1 MLDEEKLLNIRVTLA
16 CAPGGMAHFTPGQ
29 TLRWGRC
36 KFSINPSGEG
46 DWDFWI
52 VFANA
57 IEIEKANVAPGNT
70 LFIAAEPPAK
80 KTYPRRF
87 YRQFA
92 HVVDTHNGSRH
103 PNLEV
108 GMLGM
113 FWMVGLNWDGMNYE
127 YGYDFLSEMPRPK
140 KQNKVSVV
148 CSSTAKTE
156 GQKARLRFLE
166 ALKKEL
172 GDDLVHFGKGFELI
186 DDKMDAIS
194 PYRFNL
200 VLENSQ
206 SPHYW
211 TEKLTDAYLGWAFPF
226 YVGCPNVD
234 DYFSSESFHAI
245 DMGDVSRAA
254 KEIRGFLSRPESAEE
269 VEAINE
275 ARHRVLNPYNP
286 FSRFDHWVNKFHKD
300 GEKRYVTIET
310 AKRFRILRGPLRKL
324 FAKKYIKE
332 NR

>member
-1 MLDEEKLLNIRVTLA
+1 MLDEEKILNVRITTA
-16 CAPGGMAHFTPGQ
+16 CAPGGMAYLTPSQ

-36 KFSINPSGEG
+36 NFTINPPGEG

-57 IEIEKANVAPGNT
+57 IEIEKAYVAPSNT

-80 KTYPRRF
+80 KTYPRGF

-92 HVVDTHNGSRH
+92 HVVDTHYGSRH
-103 PNLEV
+103 PDLEV

-148 CSSTAKTE
+148 CSNTAKTL
-156 GQKARLRFLE
+156 GQKARLRFLK

-172 GDDLVHFGKGFELI
+172 GEDLVHFGKGFEQI

-211 TEKLTDAYLGWAFPF
+211 TEKLMDAYLGWAFPF
-226 YVGCPNVD
+226 YVGCPNLD

-245 DMGDVSRAA
+245 DLNNVALAA
-254 KEIRGFLSRPESAEE
+254 KQIRKCLDKPESGKEIAQ
-269 VEAINE
+269 IRT
-275 ARHRVLNPYNP
+275 AREQILNVYNP
-286 FSRFDHWVNKFHKD
+286 FARFDYWVNKFYED
-300 GEKRYVTIET
+300 REKNLVTIQTE
-310 AKRFRILRGPLRKL
+310 KRFRPIRGPLRKL
-324 FAKKYIKE
+324 LAKKYVNT